1 LDLLTIFFL
10 ARYLRRPGH
19 FFGTFGIIFLSMG
32 FIVGLYITYLR
43 ITTGGIAYRYPFL
56 FLGVL
61 LIILGVQFV
70 MTGLLAE
77 MIIFFQKRE
86 DSNDFIKELT
96 A

>member
-1 LDLLTIFFL
+1 
-10 ARYLRRPGH
+10 
-19 FFGTFGIIFLSMG
+19 
-32 FIVGLYITYLR
+32 
-43 ITTGGIAYRYPFL
+43 
-56 FLGVL
+56 
-61 LIILGVQFV
+61 